1 MLSREQELIQTLFA
15 PLAAKAEGAA
25 GLRDDA
31 AVYRPAA
38 GCEVV
43 MTTDTLV
50 ESVHFLPGDPAGLVA
65 RKALRVNLSDLAA
78 KGATPRGY
86 LLSVS
91 LTGEQDETWLKAF
104 ADGLAA
110 DQETYGCVLLGG
122 DTVATPG
129 PFTVTVAAFGD
140 VPEGR
145 AVRRGG
151 ARHGDLVYVSGT
163 LGDAGLG
170 LAALRGEDLG
180 PLGEAGRTS
189 LIGRYRLPVP
199 CVELAPSVL
208 AHASAAIDIS
218 DGLVGDLGLLCW
230 ASGCGARIAVADV
243 PLSESARRIVSHDS
257 KWQETCLTNGDDY
270 EILCSVPPDRV
281 AAFEADAREAG
292 VPVVRI
298 GEMTREEDGARFLD
312 ERGNPLDFASAS
324 YSHMR

>member
-15 PLAAKAEGAA
+15 PLAATAEGAA
-25 GLRDDA
+25 GLKDDA

-78 KGATPRGY
+78 KGAAPRGY

-104 ADGLAA
+104 AEGLAA
-110 DQETYGCVLLGG
+110 DQEAYGCVLLGG

-180 PLGEAGRTS
+180 PLGEAGRTD
-189 LIGRYRLPVP
+189 LIGHYRLPVP
-199 CVELAPSVL
+199 RVELAPSVL

-218 DGLVGDLGLLCW
+218 DGLAGDLGLLCW

-257 KWQETCLTNGDDY
+257 KWQEICLTNGDDY
-270 EILCSVPPDRV
+270 EILCSVPPDGA
-281 AAFEADAREAG
+281 AAFEADAHEAG

-312 ERGNPLDFASAS
+312 ERGNPLAFASAS